1 MKENNEEEKILL
13 ELQKKYEDGI
23 IVEKDLSSEEKER
36 LISLYKVQICN
47 LKSNIT
53 DLKKDL
59 EYYKNKIIEIK
70 NNK

>member
-36 LISLYKVQICN
+36 LISLYKEQICN